1 MPGRRAVPRLALRA
15 ALLRV
20 LPSRPRFGAQLE
32 HVRGVRGWDVR
43 ERGRVCPQGGGELRD
58 LQRAGGHGPHTGSQ
72 QSHRRPS
79 LVAPKCPILH
89 GNVVLLPPPKAG
101 RRLRVRASI
110 SMREPRTTTQRHSLS
125 TVGTNSWL
133 SCGVRGVV
141 RAVRR
146 AAPAL
151 RLDAGDEPLDVPIY
165 VPLRRHARRRWRL
178 PPVLRRGVP
187 RGLWPPYVAA
197 VPGVRACAAAGR
209 LRGLPT
215 ACPLDTMQSYGILT
229 LGTGGSPNG
238 RLHVGVPP
246 PAGALVARA
255 RVYVDLQ
262 RGIRPRRRR
271 LRPLRSVAVRRGAA
285 VRPQHVPAVGVL
297 RGVPGAANGRSA
309 QHHRARHVH
318 LRVCRGVGGR
328 RGLAAA
334 VRAVCW
340 RCLPLRYSP
349 SQVPRH
355 GVTIANRCNRAACGV
370 LGSQHL
376 RGLRGERAA
385 CGSGGCAIQ

>member
-32 HVRGVRGWDVR
+32 YVRGVRGWDVR
-43 ERGRVCPQGGGELRD
+43 ERDRVCPQGGGELRD

-101 RRLRVRASI
+101 RRLRIRASI

-125 TVGTNSWL
+125 STRYPLSCPAASFWYTNVVVCSAAAWL

-151 RLDAGDEPLDVPIY
+151 RLDAGDEPLDVPVY
-165 VPLRRHARRRWRL
+165 VPLRRHARRRRRV

-187 RGLWPPYVAA
+187 RGL
-197 VPGVRACAAAGR
+197 
-209 LRGLPT
+209 
-215 ACPLDTMQSYGILT
+215 
-229 LGTGGSPNG
+229 
-238 RLHVGVPP
+238 
-246 PAGALVARA
+246 
-255 RVYVDLQ
+255 
-262 RGIRPRRRR
+262 
-271 LRPLRSVAVRRGAA
+271 
-285 VRPQHVPAVGVL
+285 
-297 RGVPGAANGRSA
+297 
-309 QHHRARHVH
+309 
-318 LRVCRGVGGR
+318 
-328 RGLAAA
+328 
-334 VRAVCW
+334 
-340 RCLPLRYSP
+340 
-349 SQVPRH
+349 
-355 GVTIANRCNRAACGV
+355 
-370 LGSQHL
+370 
-376 RGLRGERAA
+376 
-385 CGSGGCAIQ
+385 